1 MRRGGPRSVE
11 RRREEE
17 SAAPSALP
25 RQRSAE
31 LEAELGRTRWAADS
45 AMAAVK
51 LLEQHALPRAES
63 EVTPFLQ
70 TIYDTFSQFKPE
82 ADTVH
87 SKCLDVATAGGDYF
101 GIYSLSV
108 PKLVDEELSLGERY
122 DYGQFK
128 KNADGVLQADPAF
141 GKGYVASVICNS
153 IYGDTGWRAFE
164 ITDGKTARWPPRT
177 ATSGS
182 ATMPPPESRTMCARV
197 PGTSTRSIPSGG
209 QASPTHTRTP

>member
-1 MRRGGPRSVE
+1 MATADGGGLVRLDSDAQRWSEVE

-17 SAAPSALP
+17 SAAAPSALP

-101 GIYSLSV
+101 GIYI
-108 PKLVDEELSLGERY
+108 LVERP
-122 DYGQFK
+122 
-128 KNADGVLQADPAF
+128 QAGGRGA
-141 GKGYVASVICNS
+141 VAR
-153 IYGDTGWRAFE
+153 RAL
-164 ITDGKTARWPPRT
+164 
-177 ATSGS
+177 
-182 ATMPPPESRTMCARV
+182 
-197 PGTSTRSIPSGG
+197 
-209 QASPTHTRTP
+209 